1 MVKFNFKELNYK
13 SIIWGTEL
21 NVLNFLLL
29 FIEITTN
36 FYIAHVVRQ
45 YENDRKAI
53 VNHKTFFKVLFFSRN
68 VSHTVNIKIR
78 IIKRKFGTLQEILI
92 RKV

>member
-13 SIIWGTEL
+13 SIIWSTEL
-21 NVLNFLLL
+21 NVQNFLLL

-53 VNHKTFFKVLFFSRN
+53 VNHKNFFQGTFLFTKCKSYSEHKN
-68 VSHTVNIKIR
+68 
-78 IIKRKFGTLQEILI
+78 
-92 RKV
+92 